1 MRFYNREREIRFLKK
16 IREFN
21 RKVFVV
27 IYGRRRVGKTT
38 LIKRVFGNDALYFF
52 VEVKRSESLLREMS
66 LRISKGIYTN
76 WYDFFLDLFEKN
88 KIVIFD
94 EFQNFY
100 KVNHGILYALQRAWD
115 DVKSN
120 PKLIVIGS
128 YVGLIKKIFVDEKMP
143 LFGRKDYLI
152 NLKPFSVKDSMNM
165 LKEFGYT
172 PIEMLEIYATV
183 GGIPQYLWLFEN
195 RKPFEELIFNTFV
208 DAFAPLRDEVK
219 NILITEFGSEHR
231 TYFSILEAI
240 GGSSKTL
247 SEISDL
253 TGIDSHRLSKY
264 VDELVNEYEI
274 LKFEE
279 PLLTGKK
286 RKKKYKI
293 ADRYYSFYFHTI
305 YRKKNMVE
313 YDPEKAVEEIYM
325 AFPNYMGLAFE
336 EICREYVSQ
345 NPEVAGFIPEV
356 VGKSWGKIPGKKGLT
371 FEIDI
376 VAYDKEN
383 LLLGECEWENKKVG
397 IETYLTLVET
407 SKYLNTDGRNIRYII
422 FSKSG
427 FSEELLS
434 LRSDR
439 LILLTPDD
447 MI

>member
-383 LLLGECEWENKKVG
+383 LLLGECEWKNKKVG
-397 IETYLTLVET
+397 IETYLTLVGT